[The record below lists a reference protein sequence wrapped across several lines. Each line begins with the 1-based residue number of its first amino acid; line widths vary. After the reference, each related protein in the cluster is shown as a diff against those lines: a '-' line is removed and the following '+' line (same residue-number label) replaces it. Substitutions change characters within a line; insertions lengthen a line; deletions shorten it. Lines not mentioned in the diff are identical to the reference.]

1 MKFGYFDDASREY
14 VITQPNTPLP
24 WINYL
29 GSEAYFGLISNT
41 AGGYSFYKDAR
52 LRRLTR
58 YRYNNAPLDMGG
70 RYLYLRDNQ
79 TGRYWSP
86 TWMPT
91 RTPLDEYE
99 CRHGQGYTIITS
111 KLNGIKSSTRYFVP
125 LGESLEI
132 WQVTLTNESASNVD
146 LSLFSAIEFCL
157 WDANDD
163 ATNFQRNYS
172 IGQVEIARLALD
184 GREDGGEGD
193 GVTVIYHKTEY
204 RERRDHFAYF
214 ACSEKLAGF
223 DTIREEF
230 LGSYRGWHEPAVV
243 EQGESCN
250 SVAYGWQ
257 PIGSQHVKVPLR
269 PGEQKQV
276 IFLLGYQENPKDD
289 KFDPPG
295 SQVINKKRAKQ
306 ALEKYL
312 QPANADKAFNDLRDY
327 WTMLLG
333 KLQVMTPDEHTNRM
347 VNIWNAY
354 QCMMTFTMS
363 RSASYF
369 ESGIGRGMGFRDSNQ
384 DLLGFVHMIPE
395 RARERILDVSATQLN
410 NGGAFHQ
417 YQPLTKRGNNDVG
430 SGFNDD
436 PLWLVLAV
444 AAYLKESG
452 DWSILAEQVPY
463 ENEPETESPLYEHLQ
478 RCIQYT
484 IDRLGP
490 NNLPLIGHADWN
502 DCLNLNC
509 FSDTPGQSFQ
519 TTATRDG
526 KVAESVLIAGLFVLA
541 CKEMIEISRKWQVES
556 DTFHSPLSISDMEA
570 AIARME
576 ATIWKS
582 GWDGEWFRRAYDDF
596 GHVLGS
602 KENTEGKIF
611 IEPQGI
617 CIMAGLGLDAAPGNG
632 GGKAIKALDSVAT
645 HLATPHGIVLQQPA
659 FSQYY
664 LHLGEISSY
673 PPGYKEN
680 ASVFCHTNPW
690 IMIAEAMVG
699 RGDKA
704 FDYYT
709 RINPSARESI
719 SELHK
724 CEPYV
729 YAQTIAGRDAATPGE
744 AKNSWLSGTAAW
756 NYVAITQHILGIRPT
771 WEGLEISPVIPA
783 SWDGFTATREY
794 RGAAYQI
801 TVTNP
806 KHISQGVKKVLVNGE
821 QIEGSLIR
829 ADAHAASGEVRVE
842 VVMG

>member
-1 MKFGYFDDASREY
+1 MRFGYFDDNAREY
-14 VITQPNTPLP
+14 VITQPDTPLP

-52 LRRLTR
+52 LRRITR

-70 RYLYLRDNQ
+70 RYLYLRDNA
-79 TGRYWSP
+79 TGKYWSP
-86 TWMPT
+86 SWMPT
-91 RTPLDEYE
+91 RAKLDEYE

-111 KLNGIKSSTRYFVP
+111 KLNGIKFSARYFVP

-132 WQVTLTNESASNVD
+132 WQVTLTNERGSDSD
-146 LSLFSAIEFCL
+146 LSLFSAVEFCL
-157 WDANDD
+157 WDAQDD
-163 ATNFQRNYS
+163 ATNYQRNYS
-172 IGQVEIARLALD
+172 IGEVEIVD
-184 GREDGGEGD
+184 E
-193 GVTVIYHKTEY
+193 VIYHKTEY

-223 DTIREEF
+223 DTSREDF
-230 LGSYRGWHEPAVV
+230 LGRYRGWHEPQVV
-243 EQGESCN
+243 ETGKSSNTQ
-250 SVAYGWQ
+250 AHGWQ
-257 PIGSQHVKVPLR
+257 PIGSQHVNVKLKA
-269 PGEQKQV
+269 GESKQV
-276 IFLLGYQENPKDD
+276 IFILGYTENPRDE
-289 KFDPPG
+289 KFDPPQ
-295 SQVINKKRAKQ
+295 SQIINKKRVKA

-312 QPANADKAFNDLRDY
+312 KPENADKAFNDLRDN
-327 WTMLLG
+327 WTELLG
-333 KLQVMTPDEHTNRM
+333 IMQVSTPDEHTNRM

-354 QCMMTFTMS
+354 QCMVTFNMS

-384 DLLGFVHMIPE
+384 DLFGFVHMIPE
-395 RARERILDVSATQLN
+395 RARERILDISATQLK

-430 SGFNDD
+430 TGFNDD
-436 PLWLVLAV
+436 PLWLVLGV
-444 AAYLKESG
+444 SAYIKESG
-452 DWSILAEQVPY
+452 DWSILDELVQY
-463 ENEPETESPLYEHLQ
+463 ENEAGTETPLYEHLQ
-478 RCIQYT
+478 RAIQYT
-484 IDRLGP
+484 LDRLGP
-490 NNLPLIGHADWN
+490 NKLPLIGRADWN

-509 FSDTPGQSFQ
+509 FSDTSGQSFQ
-519 TTATRDG
+519 TTTNKDG
-526 KVAESVLIAGLFVLA
+526 KVAESVFIAGLFVLA
-541 CKEMIEISRKWQVES
+541 CGEMQKIVESRKSKVNP
-556 DTFHSPLSISDMEA
+556 TFDLRPATFYADAAAEMEKTVWA
-570 AIARME
+570 A
-576 ATIWKS
+576 

-617 CIMAGLGLDAAPGNG
+617 CVMAGLGVENGN
-632 GGKAIKALDSVAT
+632 AIKALDSVAE
-645 HLATPHGIVLQQPA
+645 HLATPHGIVLQNPA

-664 LHLGEISSY
+664 VHLGEISSY

-680 ASVFCHTNPW
+680 AGIFCHTNPW

-724 CEPYV
+724 CEPYI
-729 YAQTIAGRDAATPGE
+729 YSQMIAGKDAPTHGE

-756 NYVAITQHILGIRPT
+756 NYTAITQSILGIKPT
-771 WEGLEISPVIPA
+771 LAGLEISPAIPA
-783 SWDGFTATREY
+783 AWNGFSITRKY
-794 RGAAYQI
+794 RGVAYHI
-801 TVTNP
+801 TVENP
-806 KHISQGVKKVLVNGE
+806 KHVCSGVAQVKVNGKPVA
-821 QIEGSLIR
+821 GNLIR
-829 ADAHAASGEVRVE
+829 AESGMTEIQVE
-842 VVMG
+842 VILG

>member
-1 MKFGYFDDASREY
+1 MEPFMKYGYFDDAQREY
-14 VITQPNTPLP
+14 VITRPDTPLP

-29 GSEAYFGLISNT
+29 GCEEYFGLISNT

-70 RYLYLRDNQ
+70 RYLYLRDNG
-79 TGRYWSP
+79 TGKYWSP
-86 TWMPT
+86 SWMPT
-91 RTPLDEYE
+91 RGKLDEYE

-111 KLNGIKSSTRYFVP
+111 KLNGIRSSTKYFVP

-132 WQVTLTNESASNVD
+132 WQVTLTNEGEADVD
-146 LSLFSAIEFCL
+146 LSLFSAVEFCL

-163 ATNFQRNYS
+163 TTNFQRNYS
-172 IGQVEIARLALD
+172 IGQVEIVD
-184 GREDGGEGD
+184 E
-193 GVTVIYHKTEY
+193 VIYHKTEY

-214 ACSEKLAGF
+214 ACSERLAGF

-230 LGSYRGWHEPAVV
+230 LGTYRGWNEPAVV
-243 EQGESCN
+243 EEGESCN
-250 SVAYGWQ
+250 SVAHGWQ
-257 PIGSQHVKVPLR
+257 PIGSHHVKFSLK
-269 PGEQKQV
+269 PGEQKEI
-276 IFLLGYQENPKDD
+276 IFILGYQENPKDD

-295 SQVINKKRAKQ
+295 SQVINKKSAKK

-312 QPANADKAFNDLRDY
+312 QPINANKAFYELREY

-333 KLQVMTPDEHTNRM
+333 KLQVTTPDAHTDRM

-354 QCMMTFTMS
+354 QCMVTFNMS

-395 RARERILDVSATQLN
+395 RARERILDIAATQLK

-436 PLWLVLAV
+436 PAWLVLGV
-444 AAYLKESG
+444 AAYVKESG
-452 DWSILAEQVPY
+452 DWSILDVPVQY
-463 ENEPETESPLYEHLQ
+463 ENEPGTETPLYEHLQ
-478 RCIQYT
+478 RSIQYT
-484 IDRLGP
+484 LDRLGP
-490 NNLPLIGHADWN
+490 NNLPLIGRADWN

-519 TTATRDG
+519 TTTNKDG
-526 KVAESVLIAGLFVLA
+526 QVAESVFIAGLFVLA
-541 CKEMIEISRKWQVES
+541 CQEMAGITKKLKEQKGDS
-556 DTFHSPLSISDMEA
+556 FLFPLSSEDCLKFAQDMESTVWA
-570 AIARME
+570 A
-576 ATIWKS
+576 

-602 KENTEGKIF
+602 KENTEGQIF

-617 CIMAGLGLDAAPGNG
+617 CIMAGLGLENGN
-632 GGKAIKALDSVAT
+632 AVKALDSVGER
-645 HLATPHGIVLQQPA
+645 LATPHGIVLQQPA

-680 ASVFCHTNPW
+680 AGVFCHTNPW
-690 IMIAEAMVG
+690 IMIAESIVG

-709 RINPSARESI
+709 RINPSAREEI

-729 YAQTIAGRDAATPGE
+729 YAQMIAGKDAPTHGE

-756 NYVAITQHILGIRPT
+756 NYVAITQHILGIRPAFD
-771 WEGLEISPVIPA
+771 GLEVKPVMPSEWNGFEATRSFRGVRYQISVRREGPGNEVSLEVDGTPVQGTVIPLPK
-783 SWDGFTATREY
+783 EE
-794 RGAAYQI
+794 I
-801 TVTNP
+801 NTV
-806 KHISQGVKKVLVNGE
+806 KVKAV
-821 QIEGSLIR
+821 IR
-829 ADAHAASGEVRVE
+829 
-842 VVMG
+842 

>member
-1 MKFGYFDDASREY
+1 MKFGHFDDAQREY
-14 VITQPNTPLP
+14 VITQPDTPLP

-29 GSEAYFGLISNT
+29 GNEEYFGLISNT

-58 YRYNNAPLDMGG
+58 YRYNNSPLDMGG
-70 RYLYLRDNQ
+70 RYLYLRDNS
-79 TGRYWSP
+79 TGNYWSP
-86 TWMPT
+86 SWMPT
-91 RTPLDEYE
+91 RVKLDEYE
-99 CRHGQGYTIITS
+99 CRHGQGYTVITS
-111 KLNGIKSSTRYFVP
+111 RLNGIRSSARYFVP

-132 WQVTLTNESASNVD
+132 WQVTLTNENESEAE

-163 ATNFQRNYS
+163 TTNFQRNYS
-172 IGQVEIARLALD
+172 IGQMEIVD
-184 GREDGGEGD
+184 D
-193 GVTVIYHKTEY
+193 VIYHKTEY
-204 RERRDHFAYF
+204 RERRNHFAYF
-214 ACSEKLAGF
+214 ACSGKLAGF
-223 DTIREEF
+223 DTVREDF
-230 LGSYRGWHEPAVV
+230 LGPYRGWDEPFVV
-243 EQGESCN
+243 EHGESCN
-250 SVAYGWQ
+250 SEAHGWQ
-257 PIGSQHVKVPLR
+257 PIGSHHVRVHLKA
-269 PGEQKQV
+269 GEQRQI
-276 IFLLGYQENPKDD
+276 IFILGYQENPVAD

-295 SQVINKKRAKQ
+295 SQIINKKSARKAI
-306 ALEKYL
+306 EKYL
-312 QPANADKAFNDLRDY
+312 QPINADKAFYELREY

-333 KLQVMTPDEHTNRM
+333 KLQVSTPDEHTDRM

-354 QCMMTFTMS
+354 QCMVTFNMS

-395 RARERILDVSATQLN
+395 RARERILDISATQLK

-436 PLWLVLAV
+436 PLWLVLGV
-444 AAYLKESG
+444 AAYVKESG
-452 DWSILAEQVPY
+452 DWSILDEQVQY
-463 ENEPETESPLYEHLQ
+463 ENEPGTESPLYEHLQ
-478 RCIQYT
+478 RSIQYT
-484 IDRLGP
+484 LDRLGP
-490 NNLPLIGHADWN
+490 NNLPLIGRADWN

-519 TTATRDG
+519 TTTNKDG
-526 KVAESVLIAGLFVLA
+526 QVAESVFIAGLFVLA
-541 CKEMIEISRKWQVES
+541 CQEMAGINIKMKEGRGDSFV
-556 DTFHSPLSISDMEA
+556 FPLSSEDYLGFADDMEKTVWA
-570 AIARME
+570 A
-576 ATIWKS
+576 
-582 GWDGEWFRRAYDDF
+582 GWDGDWFRRAYDDF

-602 KENTEGKIF
+602 KENTEGQIF

-617 CIMAGLGLDAAPGNG
+617 CVMAGLGVENGNVV
-632 GGKAIKALDSVAT
+632 KALDAVGE

-680 ASVFCHTNPW
+680 AGVFCHTNPW
-690 IMIAEAMVG
+690 IMIAEAIVG

-709 RINPSARESI
+709 RINPSAREGI

-729 YAQTIAGRDAATPGE
+729 YAQMIAGKDAATHGE

-756 NYVAITQHILGIRPT
+756 NYVAITQSILGIQPT
-771 WEGLEISPVIPA
+771 LDGLQIKPVIPA
-783 SWDGFTATREY
+783 EWNGFEATRNF
-794 RGAAYQI
+794 RGVRYE
-801 TVTNP
+801 
-806 KHISQGVKKVLVNGE
+806 ISVKRDGPGNEISLEVDG
-821 QIEGSLIR
+821 QPIEGTVIPLPKENITHVKVKAVIR
-829 ADAHAASGEVRVE
+829 
-842 VVMG
+842 